1 MSGTSLPC
9 FNSLISVL
17 NYTTINDSNNMLTV
31 GNYLH
36 QRLDICD
43 DVQCL
48 RVILVIKLTLQGI
61 EVWPLEVF
69 GLPPR

>member
-1 MSGTSLPC
+1 
-9 FNSLISVL
+9 
-17 NYTTINDSNNMLTV
+17 MLTV
-31 GNYLH
+31 GNNLH

-69 GLPPR
+69 GLPQR